1 MKNPPT
7 QVRTAPVDR
16 SKTIKIGLALSGG
29 GTRGV
34 AHIGAIRALLE
45 HGIEPTCIV
54 GTSAGAV
61 VGAMYAAG
69 RTPDE
74 MLAMALEGD
83 SLVKMFKFV
92 LPFNSV
98 TSLENLERLLLKSE
112 IPDTFSEL
120 KHDLTIAVTNFNR
133 GCPEFLRAGS
143 LHKAVTASCAIPLIF
158 RPVTIGDELYADGGI
173 FDNLPAHK
181 LPEDCDIKIGIDL
194 MPIVQSDVKSNS
206 LAPTIAK
213 RTFELI
219 VYNNTSVGCDSC
231 THVITPT
238 KLAKYHTFTFGKF
251 QLFHDI
257 GYEATLRRIPE
268 IRAAMQQVDS

>member
-1 MKNPPT
+1 MKNPT
-7 QVRTAPVDR
+7 KKKRQKSEGR
-16 SKTIKIGLALSGG
+16 SATVKIGLALSGG

-45 HGIEPTCIV
+45 NGIEPTCIV

-61 VGAMYAAG
+61 IGALYAAG

-74 MLAMALEGD
+74 MLALALEGD

-112 IPDTFSEL
+112 IPDNFADL

-133 GCPEFLRAGS
+133 GCAEFLRSGS
-143 LHKAVTASCAIPLIF
+143 LHKAVTASCAIPLVF

-194 MPIVQSDVKSNS
+194 MPIVRSDVKSNS

-219 VYNNTSVGCDSC
+219 VYNNTSVGCGAC

-251 QLFHDI
+251 QVFHDI
-257 GYEATLRRIPE
+257 GYEETLKRVPE
-268 IRAAMQQVDS
+268 ILASIEQERG